1 VIIIEGEAPAKAAKA
16 ATATIP
22 IVFGTGVASL
32 NQLGGNLTGASYF
45 SVALGASNLLAHRRC
60 APDPVG
66 TVAIEPASDQMWLE
80 KVDRE
85 AALSVMAN
93 GSQHSTM

>member
-45 SVALGASNLLAHRRC
+45 SVALNLLAHRRC